1 MVLWYPVEE
10 DHCRPKCSL
19 QLLTLN
25 EFLSLR
31 LSSELSPKTWY
42 GKWYDSGRLIFL
54 LRPVVGLY
62 NWDTGMM
69 RYVKEV
75 LINFTHGKPLGV
87 YIILFRICF
96 KLWPCFHR
104 TMTEKLSNHVGAAFW
119 HTIYQWDRHWYWRV
133 GFPTKKVNFP
143 FFTIIIL
150 HIPDQWSNIK
160 ASKFG
165 EFLRS
170 TSFFNQ
176 VVSAGVAQLR
186 N

>member
-1 MVLWYPVEE
+1 MVS
-10 DHCRPKCSL
+10 CGGRP
-19 QLLTLN
+19 
-25 EFLSLR
+25 
-31 LSSELSPKTWY
+31 LSSKMLPPATDFKWVLVIKALFRIVSENMVRKMIRLRAPHISSATSSRSEWLRY
-42 GKWYDSGRLIFL
+42 WYDEICQGSSYQ
-54 LRPVVGLY
+54 LY
-62 NWDTGMM
+62 SWKTSWC
-69 RYVKEV
+69 
-75 LINFTHGKPLGV
+75 TV